1 MARDIIHQIVKE
13 CLIND
18 GWTITHDPYQLEDY
32 NPEWEIDF
40 GAEKLIAAERGATKI
55 AVEAKSFLE
64 SSFAYEFHKI
74 LGQYL
79 NYRMGLS
86 HIEIERTLFL
96 AVPEGVHNT
105 EFQRQGIMNSVSGY
119 GMKIMV
125 YNPITKTVLEW
136 LP

>member
-1 MARDIIHQIVKE
+1 MARDIVHQIVKE
-13 CLIND
+13 TLIND
-18 GWTITHDPYQLEDY
+18 GWTITHDPYLLGDY

-40 GAEKLIAAERGATKI
+40 GAEKLIAAERDSEKI

-86 HIEIERTLFL
+86 HIETGRTLFL
-96 AVPEGVHNT
+96 AVPEGIHNT
-105 EFQRQGIMNSVSGY
+105 EFQRQGIINSVSGY
-119 GMKIMV
+119 DMKILV
-125 YNPITKTVLEW
+125 YNPVTKTVLQW